1 VANSSRGPHLQTLGH
16 IQLSDNL
23 CLMVL
28 EDLLGLLTTFHQVL
42 EATDQLAA
50 RQAATRREAFAAI
63 PGPRLP
69 CRGPDLPE
77 QLAVLLGLL
86 CLEMCPVMTPQLSEQ
101 PTWREQN
108 NWQLSKEKRLP
119 GNKRWPLGCS
129 RCRWRDRI
137 QEQT

>member
-1 VANSSRGPHLQTLGH
+1 MANSKGKGPHLQTLGH
-16 IQLSDNL
+16 ILLSDNL
-23 CLMVL
+23 CPAMVL
-28 EDLLGLLTTFHQVL
+28 EDHLTIFHQVL
-42 EATDQLAA
+42 EVTDQLAA
-50 RQAATRREAFAAI
+50 KQVAIRQEVFVVI
-63 PGPRLP
+63 PAPRHL
-69 CRGPDLPE
+69 CRGQDPPG
-77 QLAVLLGLL
+77 QLAVLQGLL